1 MQVAERETGTQLP
14 ESSRQRPV
22 SGPLVAMAILYL
34 AAVSGFMIWRGIS
47 VSPDYLLLL
56 MLPIA
61 LVTGRFLRFLRD
73 WVPFILIFLA
83 WEAMRGVAPKTG
95 IPPHVG
101 DLAGLEKALF
111 GGHLPTVVLQ
121 AWLANPPGRVV
132 AYAATVVYFCHFVF
146 PLGVALAL
154 WLVDRRQFIRF
165 TTALMGMAFVA
176 FVIFLLAPTA
186 PPWYAD
192 SHGVITGVTKIIS
205 TTLPSDISP
214 YYAVLNP
221 NPVAAFPSLHAAFP
235 FLGYLAIRETFSKR
249 VSWLALGW
257 CVAVWFS
264 VVYLGEHYVVDVVAG
279 IGLAAASWWVL
290 NHIVAP
296 IYSGLRP
303 TPELPLSADP
313 LAAVGIPVDE
323 SPTTSSDGAKVLP

>member
-1 MQVAERETGTQLP
+1 MAEKETPPPVPGSTRE
-14 ESSRQRPV
+14 RYR
-22 SGPLVAMAILYL
+22 SGPLLTFALVYL

-56 MLPIA
+56 MLPVA
-61 LVTGRFLRFLRD
+61 LASGRFLRFLRD
-73 WVPFILIFLA
+73 WIPFILIFLA
-83 WEAMRGVAPKTG
+83 WEAMRGVAPKAG

-101 DLAGLEKALF
+101 DLAALEKAVF
-111 GGHLPTVVLQ
+111 GGYLPTVVLQ
-121 AWLANPPGRVV
+121 AWLANPPGRLV
-132 AYAATVVYFCHFVF
+132 AYAATVVYFSHFVF
-146 PLGVALAL
+146 PIGVALAL

-205 TTLPSDISP
+205 TTLPSGISP
-214 YYAVLNP
+214 YYAILNP

-235 FLGYLAIRETFSKR
+235 FLGYLAIRETFSRR

-257 CVAVWFS
+257 CAVVWFS
-264 VVYLGEHYVVDVVAG
+264 VVYLGEHYVVDVIAG
-279 IGLAAASWWVL
+279 IGLAAATWWVL
-290 NHIVAP
+290 NHVVAP
-296 IYSGLRP
+296 RYSALRRSP
-303 TPELPLSADP
+303 A
-313 LAAVGIPVDE
+313 LAASSQPPAPVASQADE
-323 SPTTSSDGAKVLP
+323 PATASGDRANVEP

>member
-1 MQVAERETGTQLP
+1 MADRETGTQLP
-14 ESSRQRPV
+14 GSSRRRPH
-22 SGPLVAMAILYL
+22 SGPLVTMAILYL

-121 AWLANPPGRVV
+121 AWLANPPGRLV

-214 YYAVLNP
+214 YYALLNP

-235 FLGYLAIRETFSKR
+235 FLGYLAIRETFSRR

-264 VVYLGEHYVVDVVAG
+264 VVYLGEHFVVDVVAG

-290 NHIVAP
+290 NHVVAP
-296 IYSGLRP
+296 RYIGLQP
-303 TPELPLSADP
+303 TPELLASAEPLP
-313 LAAVGIPVDE
+313 PVGIPKDE
-323 SPTTSSDGAKVLP
+323 PATANSDGAKVAP

>member
-1 MQVAERETGTQLP
+1 M
-14 ESSRQRPV
+14 S
-22 SGPLVAMAILYL
+22 ILYL

-56 MLPIA
+56 MLPVA
-61 LVTGRFLRFLRD
+61 LVSGRFVRFLRD
-73 WVPFILIFLA
+73 WIPFILIFLA
-83 WEAMRGVAPKTG
+83 WEAMRGIAPRAG
-95 IPPHVG
+95 IPPHVS
-101 DLAGLEKALF
+101 DLAALEKAVF

-146 PLGVALAL
+146 PFGVALAL

-165 TTALMGMAFVA
+165 TTALMGMALVA

-221 NPVAAFPSLHAAFP
+221 NPVAAFPSLHSAFP
-235 FLGYLAIRETFSKR
+235 FLGYLAIRETFSRR

-257 CVAVWFS
+257 CVVVWFS

-279 IGLAAASWWVL
+279 IALAAASWWVL
-290 NHIVAP
+290 NHVVAP
-296 IYSGLRP
+296 RYRALRRS
-303 TPELPLSADP
+303 PELPAFVEP
-313 LAAVGIPVDE
+313 LAPVGIPVDE
-323 SPTTSSDGAKVLP
+323 PATTSSDREKSVL

>member
-1 MQVAERETGTQLP
+1 MPVAERGTGTQLP
-14 ESSRQRPV
+14 GSAPRRPH

-101 DLAGLEKALF
+101 DLAGLEAAVF

-121 AWLANPPGRVV
+121 AWLANSPGRLV
-132 AYAATVVYFCHFVF
+132 AYAATVVYFCHFAF

-154 WLVDRRQFIRF
+154 WLVDHRQFIRF

-176 FVIFLLAPTA
+176 FVIFLLAPTG

-205 TTLPSDISP
+205 TTLPSAISP

-221 NPVAAFPSLHAAFP
+221 NPVAAFPSLHSAFP
-235 FLGYLAIRETFSKR
+235 FLGYLAIREIFSR
-249 VSWLALGW
+249 PVSRLALGW

-290 NHIVAP
+290 NHVVAP
-296 IYSGLRP
+296 RYGALRR
-303 TPELPLSADP
+303 TPELPASAEL
-313 LAAVGIPVDE
+313 LAPAAIPADE
-323 SPTTSSDGAKVLP
+323 APNASSDGAKVAL

>member
-1 MQVAERETGTQLP
+1 VPGSVRERH
-14 ESSRQRPV
+14 R
-22 SGPLVAMAILYL
+22 SGPLLTVALVYL
-34 AAVSGFMIWRGIS
+34 GLVSGFMIWRGIS

-56 MLPIA
+56 MLPVA
-61 LVTGRFLRFLRD
+61 LVSGRFLRFLRD
-73 WVPFILIFLA
+73 WIPFILIFLA
-83 WEAMRGVAPKTG
+83 WEAMRGVAPKAG

-101 DLAGLEKALF
+101 DLAALEKALF

-121 AWLANPPGRVV
+121 AWLANPPGRLV
-132 AYAATVVYFCHFVF
+132 AYAATVVYFSHFVF
-146 PLGVALAL
+146 PIGVALAL

-165 TTALMGMAFVA
+165 TTALMGMALVA

-235 FLGYLAIRETFSKR
+235 FLGYLAIRETFSRR

-290 NHIVAP
+290 NHVVAP
-296 IYSGLRP
+296 RYSALRR
-303 TPELPLSADP
+303 TPALQVSAERQAP
-313 LAAVGIPVDE
+313 VGIPTLE
-323 SPTTSSDGAKVLP
+323 PATASSDGGDVVP